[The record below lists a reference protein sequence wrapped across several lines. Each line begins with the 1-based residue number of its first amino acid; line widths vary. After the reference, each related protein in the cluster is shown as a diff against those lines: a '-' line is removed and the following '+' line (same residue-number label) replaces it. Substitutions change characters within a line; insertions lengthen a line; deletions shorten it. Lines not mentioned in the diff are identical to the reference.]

1 MEHFLGQVRRLWR
14 YLALGKGSEHGKAAT
29 SIYVAL
35 ALHFLASLFLYFPAL
50 ISHVT
55 VSDAAAIYSL

>member
-14 YLALGKGSEHGKAAT
+14 NLAPGSEHGKAAA

-55 VSDAAAIYSL
+55 VSDAIAIYSL